1 MIKLI
6 VLALLT
12 TLIQDAQSPKIDR
25 VFVTTPYNTSI
36 IYEYANRLI
45 PEEKAFTDELGECF
59 ISRLKA
65 TGLFK
70 DVQIKVKATEER
82 QRVQVEVIPEWDQ
95 AIENFEI
102 SELTFEGFNDSDR
115 IMLGQHLRKQGGKAG
130 VGLFRYPLS
139 RIRAMVI
146 EAAQKISESNP
157 EREDQLDQLS
167 DNLSLDLRVIGP
179 RKVQIKVGLDK
190 PLPCQ

>member
-115 IMLGQHLRKQGGKAG
+115 IMLGQHLRKQGEKLASDCSGTR
-130 VGLFRYPLS
+130 FH
-139 RIRAMVI
+139 
-146 EAAQKISESNP
+146 ESG
-157 EREDQLDQLS
+157 RW
-167 DNLSLDLRVIGP
+167 SLKLP
-179 RKVQIKVGLDK
+179 RKYLKVIPK
-190 PLPCQ
+190 EKIN